1 MIYQTVL
8 LYTDTEPSDEQEE
21 MIDLSYLTY
30 RDARDILSAMGIFI
44 STSSS
49 ITSPETQ
56 SVLSQSIPEGTMV
69 DHGTVVKVTLVTT
82 DSSMLGM
89 Y

>member
-1 MIYQTVL
+1 MIN
-8 LYTDTEPSDEQEE
+8 
-21 MIDLSYLTY
+21 LSYLTY
-30 RDARDILSAMGIFI
+30 RDARDILAGMGLFI

-56 SVLSQSIPEGTMV
+56 SVISQSIPEGTML
-69 DHGTVVKVTLVTT
+69 DHGAVINVTLVTT
-82 DSSMLGM
+82 DVGMLGQ

>member
-1 MIYQTVL
+1 
-8 LYTDTEPSDEQEE
+8 
-21 MIDLSYLTY
+21 
-30 RDARDILSAMGIFI
+30 MGMYI

-56 SVLSQSIPEGTMV
+56 SVISQSIPEGTMV

-82 DSSMLGM
+82 NESMLGQ